1 MLDLLLEL
9 YSEEIPARMQAG
21 AAKDLERLTVGALS
35 DRGLLFE
42 GIKAF
47 AGPRRLTLAI
57 AGLPAKQK
65 DVREELKGPKV
76 DAPAAAIDGFL
87 KKTGLTKEQLKVE
100 KTPKGDVYIGVIE
113 RAGRETAAVL
123 AEILPEVMGKLPW
136 PKSMRWKP
144 GVAIRWVRPLHSILA
159 TFDGEVVPFSFA
171 GVSSGRHTLGHR
183 FLSSGKIEVR
193 RFEDYEAALKK
204 AHVVLDAEERK
215 AIIFEG
221 VKSAAFVHGL
231 EMIPDEG
238 LLNEVAGLA
247 EWPTVLIGAIEDQFM
262 DVPAEI
268 LQTSMRMHQKY
279 FSLREPQ
286 KSNNEPGKM
295 ANRFAVVSNMVA
307 EDGGKLIVA
316 GNERVLRAR
325 LSDAKF
331 FWDEDRKRTLDSRV
345 DDLKGV
351 VFHAKLGTQ
360 YERVE
365 RIVALAGEIAAKI
378 GADVHKAKRAARLA
392 KADLTS
398 GVVGEFPELQGVMGR
413 YYALHDK
420 EDAEVADAARDH
432 YKPMGPSDAVPASKV
447 SVAVA
452 LADKLDTLLTF
463 YFVGDKPSGS
473 GDPFGL
479 RRAALGIIRII
490 LETEVRVPLRRLAAN
505 NLAYLAGHLSG
516 STAQFELRAVAD
528 AIEVILS
535 GEDTNDILQ
544 SVAES
549 REARQQ
555 FEMHGDLRKV
565 MSVTEDVASFIADRL
580 RVALKD
586 KGIRHDLIDAV
597 FVLDNG
603 DDLVRRVARI
613 EALQTFLKTDDGT
626 NLLAGYRRAVNILK
640 AEEKRDGKT
649 FSGDE
654 LDESLLLDPAD
665 KGLESA
671 LVDSLYKIGLALLKE
686 DFAAAMR
693 EMAALR
699 GPVDAFFDTVKVNA
713 DDPKVRVN
721 RLSLLAGFRAALH
734 KVADFSKIE
743 G

>member
-1 MLDLLLEL
+1 M
-9 YSEEIPARMQAG
+9 
-21 AAKDLERLTVGALS
+21 
-35 DRGLLFE
+35 
-42 GIKAF
+42 
-47 AGPRRLTLAI
+47 RR
-57 AGLPAKQK
+57 
-65 DVREELKGPKV
+65 
-76 DAPAAAIDGFL
+76 
-87 KKTGLTKEQLKVE
+87 
-100 KTPKGDVYIGVIE
+100 
-113 RAGRETAAVL
+113 AVL
-123 AEILPEVMGKLPW
+123 K
-136 PKSMRWKP
+136 
-144 GVAIRWVRPLHSILA
+144 
-159 TFDGEVVPFSFA
+159 
-171 GVSSGRHTLGHR
+171 
-183 FLSSGKIEVR
+183 
-193 RFEDYEAALKK
+193 
-204 AHVVLDAEERK
+204 
-215 AIIFEG
+215 
-221 VKSAAFVHGL
+221 
-231 EMIPDEG
+231 
-238 LLNEVAGLA
+238 
-247 EWPTVLIGAIEDQFM
+247 
-262 DVPAEI
+262 
-268 LQTSMRMHQKY
+268 
-279 FSLREPQ
+279 
-286 KSNNEPGKM
+286 
-295 ANRFAVVSNMVA
+295 
-307 EDGGKLIVA
+307 
-316 GNERVLRAR
+316 
-325 LSDAKF
+325 
-331 FWDEDRKRTLDSRV
+331 
-345 DDLKGV
+345 
-351 VFHAKLGTQ
+351 
-360 YERVE
+360 
-365 RIVALAGEIAAKI
+365 
-378 GADVHKAKRAARLA
+378 
-392 KADLTS
+392 S

-452 LADKLDTLLTF
+452 LADKLDTLSTF